1 MHIDPNSS
9 THVHTA
15 SATLATTL
23 SAGQGGRS
31 TGPNPEYADG
41 IQLSR
46 LSSVLNGLA
55 AGAAAGAKR
64 ISSLSA
70 LVQSGA
76 YQVRPLQV
84 SQRMIDDA
92 LSPQ

>member
-1 MHIDPNSS
+1 MHINPNSS
-9 THVHTA
+9 TNIRAAATPSVSHTVSPSARPIA
-15 SATLATTL
+15 SVDE
-23 SAGQGGRS
+23 SS
-31 TGPNPEYADG
+31 DG
-41 IQLSR
+41 VQLSR

-55 AGAAAGAKR
+55 AGAAFGAKR

-76 YQVRPLQV
+76 YQVHPVQV

-92 LSPQ
+92 LSAG

>member
-1 MHIDPNSS
+1 MHINSNSS
-9 THVHTA
+9 TNIHTA
-15 SATLATTL
+15 STAPSINLAT
-23 SAGQGGRS
+23 GQGSRPGSS
-31 TGPNPEYADG
+31 TEEYADG
-41 IQLSR
+41 VQLSR

-55 AGAAAGAKR
+55 AGAAAGAER

-76 YQVRPLQV
+76 YQVRPVQL

-92 LSPQ
+92 LSAY